1 MTALETRLY
10 ALGHELDYPSE
21 PDLTSTVLAR
31 LDRRPFP
38 WRRAAVV
45 ALALVAV
52 AVGAAFA
59 VPQARTAILRFF
71 HIGGE
76 TIVRVETLPPAVE
89 RSQAGGLGTPLS
101 LTEAQRRLGFRFLLP
116 PFKGAPNRVYVLGDA
131 VGSVIVRSH
140 GLQVLLSEFSSAGAI
155 GLKKLTLGDTTA
167 QWLRINGRDAI
178 WLHGGT
184 HTLTYFD
191 RRLEFEQQTIKIHG
205 NVLVWVRGNLTL
217 RLEGNLTRAQAVE
230 LARTVR

>member
-1 MTALETRLY
+1 VTSLETRLY
-10 ALGHELDYPSE
+10 TLGHELDYPAE
-21 PDLTSTVLAR
+21 PDLTSPVLAR

-38 WRRAAVV
+38 WRRAA
-45 ALALVAV
+45 ALAFALVAV

-76 TIVRVETLPPAVE
+76 NIVRVEKLPPAVE

-101 LTEAQRRLGFRFLLP
+101 LTEAQRRLGFQFLFP
-116 PFKGAPNRVYVLGDA
+116 PFKGAPPNRVYVLGDA

-140 GLQVLLSEFSSAGAI
+140 GLRVLLSEFNSAGAI
-155 GLKKLTLGDTTA
+155 GLKKLTLGETTA

-184 HTLTYFD
+184 HTLTYFN
-191 RRLEFEQQTIKIHG
+191 RRLEFQEQTIKIHG
-205 NVLVWVRGNLTL
+205 NVLVWVR
-217 RLEGNLTRAQAVE
+217 
-230 LARTVR
+230 